1 MKVKIFG
8 TSLNVELRWVS
19 LVLKVYSTKKVS
31 QRKHAWA
38 RDNLAAKPQ
47 LTERAK
53 KLGSY
58 TEREF
63 SEADRE
69 NFLISF
75 FLYWE
80 KLLIYYKIKRS

>member
-1 MKVKIFG
+1 M
-8 TSLNVELRWVS
+8 S
-19 LVLKVYSTKKVS
+19 LVLKVYSTKKVI
-31 QRKHAWA
+31 QRMHAWA

-69 NFLISF
+69 NFLLFSLLGKIIN
-75 FLYWE
+75 LLQNKK
-80 KLLIYYKIKRS
+80 KLGNKNHNS